1 MNNRPRFTDEEY
13 NRFMRNIHNDPEY
26 RDRDRDRPD
35 HMGVVPSI
43 AFILMVLGLTL
54 LFVGLLALIP
64 EVFTK
69 GLFYGMSYSGL
80 VMTLLGFCLWLI
92 P

>member
-1 MNNRPRFTDEEY
+1 MNNRTRFTDEEY

-26 RDRDRDRPD
+26 RDRD

-43 AFILMVLGLTL
+43 AFILMVLGLIL